1 MATDVILGEATVQ
14 ELREGVRGEVIQP
27 GDPGYEDA
35 RLIWNGMID
44 RHPALIVRCAGVSDV
59 LRALDFGRS
68 QDLPIAVRGGGHSI
82 PGFSTVDGGLVI
94 DLSPMKGLLVDRGR
108 RRAVAQAGL
117 TWAEF
122 DHETQAFGLAVT
134 GGLVST
140 TGIAGFT
147 LGGGIGWLMRKHGL
161 TADNLVSADMV
172 TADGEMVHASAEE
185 NPELFWG
192 LRGGGGN
199 FGIVT
204 SFEYDLHPVGPTI
217 LGGPI
222 FYRGEDAR
230 AVLDFYREWSAQL
243 PDEVTSLVNL
253 LTAPPAPFLPEEV
266 HGKPIVA
273 IVAAHSG
280 SVEDGERAV
289 RELRA
294 FGSPIVDLMGPMP
307 YVALQTLI
315 DDLYPKGLHNYFK
328 SGYLGGMS
336 DGALDT
342 IMDAYGRISSP
353 LSEIH
358 IQHLGGAIARVPEDA
373 TAFGERGAPY
383 VLNLVTRW
391 QDRAEEDTH
400 IAWARGLYDAMTPH
414 LTGGVYVNFLS
425 AEGEE
430 RVHQAYGPDKYARLV
445 ALKDRWDPDNVFQL
459 NQNIKPSG
467 AR

>member
-1 MATDVILGEATVQ
+1 
-14 ELREGVRGEVIQP
+14 
-27 GDPGYEDA
+27 
-35 RLIWNGMID
+35 MID

-59 LRALDFGRS
+59 LRAVDFGRS
-68 QDLPIAVRGGGHSI
+68 QNLTIAVRGGGHSI
-82 PGFSTVDGGLVI
+82 PGFSTVDGGIVI
-94 DLSPMKGLLVDRGR
+94 DLSPMKGLLVDQGR

-161 TADNLVSADMV
+161 TADNLVAADMV
-172 TADGEMVHASAEE
+172 TADGETVHASADE
-185 NPELFWG
+185 NAELFWG

-230 AVLDFYREWSAQL
+230 AVLEFYREWSAQL
-243 PDEVTSLVNL
+243 PDEVTTLVNL

-266 HGKPIVA
+266 HGKPIAA
-273 IVAAHSG
+273 IVVAHSG
-280 SVEDGERAV
+280 SVEEGERAV
-289 RELRA
+289 RDLRA
-294 FGSPIVDLMGPMP
+294 FGSPIVDLVGPMP
-307 YVALQTLI
+307 YVALQSLI
-315 DDLYPKGLHNYFK
+315 DDLYPKGLNNYFK
-328 SGYLGGMS
+328 SGYMRGLD
-336 DGALDT
+336 DGAFDT
-342 IMDAYGRISSP
+342 IMEAYERISSP

-358 IQHLGGAIARVPEDA
+358 IQHLGGAVARVPADA

-391 QDRAEEDTH
+391 QDPAQADMH
-400 IAWARGLYDAMTPH
+400 IGWAQGLYDAMTAH

-425 AEGEE
+425 AEGEQ
-430 RVHQAYGPDKYARLV
+430 RVHQAYGPEKYARLV
-445 ALKDRWDPDNVFQL
+445 ALKDRWDPDNVFHM
-459 NQNIKPSG
+459 NQNIRPSG
-467 AR
+467 SA